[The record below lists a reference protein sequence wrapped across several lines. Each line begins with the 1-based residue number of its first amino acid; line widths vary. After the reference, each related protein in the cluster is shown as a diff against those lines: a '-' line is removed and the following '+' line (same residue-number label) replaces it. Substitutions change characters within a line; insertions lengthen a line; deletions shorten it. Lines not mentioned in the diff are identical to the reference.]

1 MTMNQASAWTWRE
14 VWTRKLIYPGHTLPT
29 AAAPVIVAI
38 GLADHDRVFA
48 ALPVALAFLA
58 GWLIQFAGVVTDN
71 YSNLKR
77 EPDDREH
84 PELVQA
90 VKSGLL
96 SLADL
101 RNTILVSY
109 SLAVLLGFA
118 LLALAGWPV
127 IVIGLASILASWA
140 YSAGPWPFGR
150 HGFADPLFFLFFG
163 TVSVIGAYYVQAAV
177 VLGPEHWREALPLAA
192 IAVSL
197 PIGALITNILII
209 DDIRDCEFDVVKGK
223 NTVAVRFGK
232 IWSRYEFAGLL
243 VFRLPRA
250 ILVLAQL
257 RLQRLGTAAPY
268 HATACLYGRPCGVD
282 AQQFRRTG
290 ADDAPYGHA
299 DRRLFGLPGSR
310 VGGNRLTDLP
320 IRIDLNQSCHT
331 LFSYFDL
338 NVSARPG

>member
-243 VFRLPRA
+243 VFAYLAPFWFWRSFGFSAWVLLPLITLPPAFMVARA
-250 ILVLAQL
+250 VWTRNNFAELVPMTPRMAMLTVAYSVCLAAGL
-257 RLQRLGTAAPY
+257 AVTA
-268 HATACLYGRPCGVD
+268 
-282 AQQFRRTG
+282 
-290 ADDAPYGHA
+290 
-299 DRRLFGLPGSR
+299 
-310 VGGNRLTDLP
+310 
-320 IRIDLNQSCHT
+320 
-331 LFSYFDL
+331 
-338 NVSARPG
+338 